1 MAGGSIAS
9 SCGSRN
15 HLHHSCLSAAITLGL
30 VAAAVLLASLA
41 SAVPAS
47 AKGPIGKI
55 TVVGHGLTGPIEIT
69 DAKSLAPF
77 EPWPAGLIAWGRG
90 RIAKPPPVEETYE
103 VSFYLVGGGMIYALR
118 YSTDPSGAPG
128 YIYVPGRGDPEFS
141 RNIGRIGTGDG
152 DFRNRTGEWYHATL
166 DWGTLMQQ
174 ALDNAG
180 NAPYFTAGR
189 RRGVS
194 HEGLGACT
202 GSRGAARR
210 SRGIAAASSAT
221 ETGGVSGVVW
231 AAILYYP
238 VT

>member
-15 HLHHSCLSAAITLGL
+15 HLHRSCLSAAITLGL

-180 NAPYFTAGR
+180 NAPTSPPVAGGASAMKAWGLVLGAVALLGAAAVSLRLHLR
-189 RRGVS
+189 RRPG
-194 HEGLGACT
+194 E
-202 GSRGAARR
+202 
-210 SRGIAAASSAT
+210 
-221 ETGGVSGVVW
+221 
-231 AAILYYP
+231 
-238 VT
+238 